1 MVIDGTVDIAVI
13 CVSLLQV
20 RTVIFQILLNE
31 YSIYIVLRGSLE
43 EAGFDENFLYQNL
56 IGVAADML
64 VHILRQIPVA
74 VLHTCVLPFMTVNCN
89 TLFFTF
95 NVLKCCIGESVL

>member
-20 RTVIFQILLNE
+20 RTVIFQIPQNE

-74 VLHTCVLPFMTVNCN
+74 VSSHLCFAIYDSKLQYIVFYIQRIEMLHR
-89 TLFFTF
+89 
-95 NVLKCCIGESVL
+95 